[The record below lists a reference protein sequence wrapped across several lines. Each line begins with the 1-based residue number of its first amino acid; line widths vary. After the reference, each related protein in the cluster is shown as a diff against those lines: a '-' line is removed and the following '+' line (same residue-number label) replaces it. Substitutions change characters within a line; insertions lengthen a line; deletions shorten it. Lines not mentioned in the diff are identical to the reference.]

1 MDQRSGFST
10 LAVHGG
16 EHRNK
21 EHQPLTTPIY
31 QTATYTFEDT
41 KSLHN
46 FFQGKD
52 DRIAEYGRYGNPTQQ
67 VAEQKLRGLEQA
79 EACLLFSSGMNAIT
93 TAILSICKKGD
104 HIVLTDDSYRRTRQF
119 VIQILHK
126 FGIGFSFVKPDS
138 KSIAEAILPDQTKLL
153 ISESPTNPYLHILD
167 MQKIVSVC
175 KKYKIK
181 SLVDAT
187 FATPYNQRPL
197 KFGIDIVAHSITK
210 YLGGHNDILGGAL
223 LGREHLISAFKE
235 LQSIMGGVI
244 DPHSCYLLIRGLKT
258 FPLRI
263 RQQNESS
270 QKIATFLEGHGKIK
284 RVWYPGLRSHPN
296 HLLARSQMDGYG
308 GVISFLVKADLNT
321 TSSFIDSMKIAQIA
335 PSLGGVETL
344 IEQPAL
350 MSYYEMPDSEREK
363 LGIYGNLV
371 RLSVGIEDTD
381 DIISDLEQSLR
392 KIK

>member
-1 MDQRSGFST
+1 MNQKSGFST

-31 QTATYTFEDT
+31 QTATYTFENT

-46 FFQGKD
+46 FFKGED

-67 VAEQKLRGLEQA
+67 VAEQKLRELENA
-79 EACLLFSSGMNAIT
+79 DACLLFSSGMNAIT
-93 TAILSICKKGD
+93 TAILSICKKDD
-104 HIVLTDDSYRRTRQF
+104 HIVITNDSYRRTRQF

-126 FGIGFSFVKPDS
+126 FGIGFSFAKPDA
-138 KSIAEAILPDQTKLL
+138 KSIVKAILPGQTKLL
-153 ISESPTNPYLHILD
+153 ISESPTNPYLHILNLED
-167 MQKIVSVC
+167 ITSVC
-175 KKYKIK
+175 KEYKIK

-197 KFGIDIVAHSITK
+197 EFGIDIVAHSITK

-223 LGREHLISAFKE
+223 LGKEHLISAFKE

-258 FPLRI
+258 FALRI
-263 RQQNESS
+263 KQQNESS
-270 QKIATFLEGHGKIK
+270 QKISAFLEKNSKIK
-284 RVWYPGLRSHPN
+284 RVWYPGLESHPN
-296 HLLARSQMDGYG
+296 HSLARNQMNGYG
-308 GVISFLVKADLNT
+308 GVISFLLKADLDT
-321 TSSFIDSMKIAQIA
+321 TSLFIDSMRIAQIA

-350 MSYYEMPDSEREK
+350 MSYYEMPDNEREK

-381 DIISDLEQSLR
+381 DIIFDLEQALR
-392 KIK
+392 QVT